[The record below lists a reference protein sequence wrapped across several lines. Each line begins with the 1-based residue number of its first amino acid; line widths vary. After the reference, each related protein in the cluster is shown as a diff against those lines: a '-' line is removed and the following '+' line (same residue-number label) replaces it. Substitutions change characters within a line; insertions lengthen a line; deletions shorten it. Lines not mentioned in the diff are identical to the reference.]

1 MTENSENR
9 DLPVPAEP
17 VQEQLELFSLVQQ
30 QLDIERH
37 RIESHDRRT
46 EIAREAIQAGNT
58 ADERQYNYH
67 MARLE
72 SAERA
77 DQRKHLLAKQVFA
90 GAGIIFT
97 APMVLL
103 LWMLFFGNEDQT
115 ETARELLG
123 AIGTAVG
130 GGGVLLL
137 LAHATRRLFNY

>member
-46 EIAREAIQAGNT
+46 ELAREAIQASNT

-72 SAERA
+72 SEERA
-77 DQRKHLLAKQVFA
+77 AQRKHLLAKQALA

-97 APMVLL
+97 VLMAL
-103 LWMLFFGNEDQT
+103 LFWMLFFGSKGQT
-115 ETARELLG
+115 ATARELLG

-137 LAHATRRLFNY
+137 LARAMRRLLNY